1 MSSDPKRHGK
11 RPKQKAFNGNSWTKR
26 AKGDAEVTDSSS
38 EDAEPCASIQQEG
51 SSLTESPSAMPTR
64 TEVKLQNLYDIMKD
78 SSDES
83 SSSDKEETDDE
94 KVIQNQEGEELQVT
108 EEQ

>member
-1 MSSDPKRHGK
+1 MSCGPKRHEK
-11 RPKQKAFNGNSWTKR
+11 RLKQRAFHGNRWTKR
-26 AKGDAEVTDSSS
+26 AKGDDSSS
-38 EDAEPCASIQQEG
+38 EDEEPCASIQQEG
-51 SSLTESPSAMPTR
+51 SSLTESPSAMPTW